1 MRTTFITILLAT
13 VSITGHAQR
22 QFENFRDSTLRLDYI
37 FSGNVHS
44 QHIALDE
51 LKLSPRWY
59 GKRQNLTEVPVEGN
73 GQIIVRRH
81 NTDEVIYRNSFCT
94 LFQEWLSYPEAHTS
108 TRSFENVFL
117 IPMPRDTAD
126 VTVRLTN
133 SRREIMAELTHTVI
147 PSDILIRRIGFGQ
160 RTPYVTLQTAADTLH
175 SIRIAY
181 VAEGYKADDM
191 ETFLADA
198 RIATE
203 AIFSHEPFRSSSS
216 RFSLYAVM
224 PPSADSGT
232 SEPAKGLW
240 LNTPLHSNFNTFY
253 SDRYLTTLHLK
264 DLHDILA
271 GIPYEHIIV
280 LVNTSNYGG
289 GGILNS
295 YNLSMT
301 HHPSFRPVVV
311 HEFGHSF
318 AGLADEYAYEEE
330 AIPMYPHDIEP
341 WEQNITTLVDF
352 NGKWENLIPK
362 GTPVPTPLSDSPEV
376 AASRVGLFEGA
387 GYSMRGVYRGTQ
399 DCRMRTNTNPEFCPV
414 CRQAIQRVIDFYT
427 VER

>member
-1 MRTTFITILLAT
+1 MRIFLTCLLAIVT
-13 VSITGHAQR
+13 LTGRAQ
-22 QFENFRDSTLRLDYI
+22 QTFDNFRDSTLRLDYI
-37 FSGNVHS
+37 FSGNIHS

-51 LKLSPRWY
+51 IKLSPRWY
-59 GKRQNLTEVPVEGN
+59 GKRHRLAEVPIEGN
-73 GQIIVRRH
+73 GQIIVCSH
-81 NTDEVIYRNSFCT
+81 ATGDTLYVNSFCT
-94 LFQEWLSYPEAHTS
+94 LFQEWLSYPEAETS

-117 IPMPRDTAD
+117 IPMPRDTVD

-133 SRREIMAELTHTVI
+133 SRREEMARLTHTVI
-147 PSDILIRRIGFGQ
+147 PSDILIRHMGYAR
-160 RTPYVTLQTAADTLH
+160 RTPYVTLQTAADTLR
-175 SIRIAY
+175 SIKIAF
-181 VAEGYKADDM
+181 VAEGYQKGEMD
-191 ETFLADA
+191 TFLADA
-198 RIATE
+198 REAAD

-224 PPSADSGT
+224 SPSADSGT
-232 SEPAKGLW
+232 SEPARGKW
-240 LNTPLHSNFNTFY
+240 LDTALHSNFNTFY
-253 SDRYLTTLHLK
+253 SDRYLTTLRLK

-301 HHPSFRPVVV
+301 HHASFRPVVV

-330 AIPMYPHDIEP
+330 AIPMYPHDVEP
-341 WEQNITTLVDF
+341 WEQNITTLADF
-352 NGKWENLIPK
+352 TGKWENLIAP
-362 GTPVPTPLSDSPEV
+362 GTPVPTPLSDNPDTIM
-376 AASRVGLFEGA
+376 SRVGIFEGA
-387 GYSMRGVYRGTQ
+387 GYSMHGVYRGTQ
-399 DCRMRTNTNPEFCPV
+399 DCRMRTNLNPEFCPV

-427 VER
+427 R

>member
-1 MRTTFITILLAT
+1 MLAAVTITC
-13 VSITGHAQR
+13 HAQR
-22 QFENFRDSTLRLDYI
+22 ALENFMDSTLRLDYI
-37 FSGNVHS
+37 FSGNIHS

-59 GKRQNLTEVPVEGN
+59 GKRQNLADVPVEGN
-73 GQIIVRRH
+73 GQIIVRKH
-81 NTDEVIYRNSFCT
+81 NTQEVIYRNSFCT
-94 LFQEWLSYPEAHTS
+94 LFQEWLSYPEAPTS

-126 VTVRLTN
+126 VTVRLTD
-133 SRREIMAELTHTVI
+133 SRREVMAELTHTVV
-147 PSDILIRRIGFGQ
+147 PSDILIRQIGSTR
-160 RTPYVTLQTAADTLH
+160 RTPYVTLQTADDTLR
-175 SIRIAY
+175 SIKITF
-181 VAEGYKADDM
+181 VAEGYKADEMD
-191 ETFLADA
+191 TFLSDA
-198 RIATE
+198 RTATD
-203 AIFSHEPFRSSSS
+203 AIFSHEPFRSSSR
-216 RFSLYAVM
+216 RFSVYAVM
-224 PPSADSGT
+224 PPSVDSGT
-232 SEPAKGLW
+232 SEPGKGVW
-240 LNTPLHSNFNTFY
+240 LDTPLRSNFNTFY

-280 LVNTSNYGG
+280 LVNTSSYGG

-330 AIPMYPHDIEP
+330 SIPMYPHDVEP

-352 NGKWENLIPK
+352 KGKWENLIAE
-362 GTPVPTPLSDSPEV
+362 GTPVPTPPSDKP
-376 AASRVGLFEGA
+376 AATAARVGLFEGA
-387 GYSMRGVYRGTQ
+387 GYSLHGVYRGAQ
-399 DCRMRTNTNPEFCPV
+399 DCRMRSNTHPEFCPV

-427 VER
+427 SGR